1 MSMLPSLSWIKR
13 VTRRQWMAGA
23 ALSTAAILGLA
34 LVSLQDDLY
43 KDHLAPKTPFQIYT
57 PPPPPD
63 YANAGNWFLNPQ
75 LAGYFADPRKVDVFF
90 VHGTSFDGG
99 RQWLGS
105 IDSNAAAAEV
115 QNVQLP
121 NYAGPFSVAGNIYA
135 PHYRQASLFTQ
146 MTIGED
152 ALEARQ
158 FSYRD
163 VETAFRDFIR
173 TRRGGRG
180 FVIVGVEQG
189 GVLAERLLTD
199 IVAKDTALRSQLV
212 AAYLLQ
218 TLAPASAFAGPIQ
231 PCNARNAT
239 GCVVA
244 YMSVDSGRPDK
255 AIQVLQKAVAWGADG
270 TLETLGS
277 ERAICVNPVLG
288 VASDEKVDAHRAL
301 GATNATGL
309 EWGTDPAV
317 IAHKV
322 ASHCVGGLLF
332 VDKPKSPSFKD
343 SGSWEERHKVSP
355 YNLFYGDLEADLAER
370 WQAFQSVD
378 AL

>member
-1 MSMLPSLSWIKR
+1 MSIKPSLSWVKR
-13 VTRRQWMAGA
+13 VSRRQWMVGA
-23 ALSTAAILGLA
+23 AVSAVAVLGLA
-34 LVSLQDDLY
+34 WTFLQDDLY
-43 KDHLAPKTPFQIYT
+43 KDHLGPKTPFQIYT
-57 PPPPPD
+57 PPPPPN
-63 YANAGNWFLNPQ
+63 YANAGDWYLNPQ

-115 QNVQLP
+115 QNVQLS
-121 NYAGPFSVAGNIYA
+121 NYAGPFSLAGNVYA
-135 PHYRQASLFTQ
+135 PRYRQASLFTQ
-146 MTIGED
+146 MTLGED

-158 FSYRD
+158 FPYRD
-163 VETAFRDFIR
+163 IEAAFRDFIR

-199 IVAKDTALRSQLV
+199 IVAKDESLRSQLV
-212 AAYLLQ
+212 AAYLMQ

-231 PCNARNAT
+231 PCAARNAT
-239 GCVVA
+239 GCLVA

-255 AIQVLQKAVAWGADG
+255 AIQALQKSVAWGADG
-270 TLETLGS
+270 TLETLGT
-277 ERAICVNPVLG
+277 EKAVCVNPVLG
-288 VASDEKVDAHRAL
+288 IASEEKVDAHRAL

-317 IAHKV
+317 IAHRV
-322 ASHCVGGLLF
+322 ASRCVSGLLF
-332 VDKPKSPSFKD
+332 VDKPKTPSFND
-343 SGSWEERHKVSP
+343 GGSWEVRHKVSP

-370 WQAFQSVD
+370 WQAFQSTGG
-378 AL
+378 L

>member
-1 MSMLPSLSWIKR
+1 MSMIPSWVKR
-13 VTRRQWMAGA
+13 VTRRQWMVGGA
-23 ALSTAAILGLA
+23 VSIAAVLGLA
-34 LVSLQDDLY
+34 FIYLQDDLY
-43 KDHLAPKTPFQIYT
+43 KDHLAPKAPFQIYT
-57 PPPPPD
+57 PPPAPD
-63 YANAGNWFLNPQ
+63 YSNAGNWYLNPQ

-99 RQWLGS
+99 SQWLGS

-121 NYAGPFSVAGNIYA
+121 NYAGPFSVAGNVYA

-146 MTIGED
+146 MTLGED

-158 FSYRD
+158 FPYRD
-163 VETAFRDFIR
+163 VEAAFRDFIR

-199 IVAKDTALRSQLV
+199 IVARDDALRSQLV

-218 TLAPASAFAGPIQ
+218 TLAPASAFAGSIQ
-231 PCNARNAT
+231 PCAARNAT
-239 GCVVA
+239 GCVIA
-244 YMSVDSGRPDK
+244 YMSVESDRPDK
-255 AIQVLQKAVAWGADG
+255 AIQMLQKAVAWQPDG

-288 VASDEKVDAHRAL
+288 VVSDEKVDAHRAL

-317 IAHKV
+317 IAHRV

-332 VDKPKSPSFKD
+332 VDKPKSPSFSD
-343 SGSWEERHKVSP
+343 GGSWEERHKVSP
-355 YNLFYGDLEADLAER
+355 YNLFYGDLEADVAGR
-370 WQAFQSVD
+370 WQVFQSVG